1 VPHPVTRETMPILGD
16 ELRKTRVSRRWTRQ
30 QLAVAL
36 STQLGVSVS
45 LQTLATY
52 ELGTRNVSVPRLAEL
67 CYVLGV
73 SMSDILSNVDGRTSA
88 SAARPHEI
96 EVDLRVIAA
105 SDRAELGPAREWART
120 KLVRRA
126 GAPPPKEVVTITVEA
141 LGWLAQLCHIPTP
154 EIVLA
159 LREA

>member
-1 VPHPVTRETMPILGD
+1 VPHPVTVETMPILGD

-30 QLAVAL
+30 QLAHQL

-45 LQTLATY
+45 LQTIATY

-73 SMSDILSNVDGRTSA
+73 SMSAVLSNVDTRTAA

-96 EVDLRVIAA
+96 RVDLRAVAA
-105 SDRAELGPAREWART
+105 SDRAELAPAREWARA
-120 KLVRRA
+120 KLVQCKS
-126 GAPPPKEVVTITVEA
+126 APSSKEVVTITVDA
-141 LGWLAQLCHIPTP
+141 LGWLAKLCNVPTTD
-154 EIVLA
+154 IVVA
-159 LREA
+159 LRDA